1 MTNVLTPDR
10 NPQPLLDYLRHKC
23 GVVLGLGIGDLTGRA
38 FRIAHMGHV
47 NAPMIFGTLSVV
59 EMALSALSIP
69 HGKGGAQAAVEF
81 LAKAV
86 PA

>member
-1 MTNVLTPDR
+1 
-10 NPQPLLDYLRHKC
+10 
-23 GVVLGLGIGDLTGRA
+23 
-38 FRIAHMGHV
+38 MGHV
-47 NAPMIFGTLSVV
+47 NAPMTFGTLSVV
-59 EMALSALSIP
+59 EMALAAPAIP